1 MDGTI
6 TLCRSDMGEWLA
18 PRHDES
24 EGPIV
29 VMGDDTSTGPASDQ
43 ITLREARRHGTD
55 RLRISETHPR
65 PLPSVDPE
73 HRDGGRFQQRLVECH
88 LIRPIARSRV
98 WEEKQGF
105 KGWHL
110 KTKAR
115 IERSVAL
122 ALVIP
127 RRLPYSIPMAK
138 PALGRGLG
146 ALINT
151 RVAAPAP
158 VEELGERIQNLALD
172 QIVPSPLQPR
182 KEFRSEHLQ
191 ELIESIRERGVI
203 QPLIVRKVGDK
214 FELIA
219 GERRF
224 RASTELKLKEVPAIV
239 REATDR
245 EVLELALIE
254 NLQREDLNPIEEA
267 AAYER
272 LHKDFEMTQED
283 ISKRVGKSRASV
295 ANAMR
300 LLDLQEE
307 VQSWLKQGRLSVG
320 HAKVLLSLK
329 SPEEQKFLAEQI
341 IRQGASVRVAEKLA
355 AEHLARTGKAASS
368 KKSGSSS
375 SGVELSPALNRVQNL
390 LTHRL
395 STRVVLNHSEKRGTI
410 QIEYYGSDDLNR
422 LLDVLGISGE

>member
-1 MDGTI
+1 
-6 TLCRSDMGEWLA
+6 
-18 PRHDES
+18 
-24 EGPIV
+24 
-29 VMGDDTSTGPASDQ
+29 
-43 ITLREARRHGTD
+43 
-55 RLRISETHPR
+55 
-65 PLPSVDPE
+65 
-73 HRDGGRFQQRLVECH
+73 
-88 LIRPIARSRV
+88 
-98 WEEKQGF
+98 
-105 KGWHL
+105 
-110 KTKAR
+110 
-115 IERSVAL
+115 
-122 ALVIP
+122 
-127 RRLPYSIPMAK
+127 MAK

-158 VEELGERIQNLALD
+158 VEELGERIQNLALT

-214 FELIA
+214 YELIA
-219 GERRF
+219 GERRW
-224 RASTELKLKEVPAIV
+224 RASTELQLKEVPAII

-272 LHKDFEMTQED
+272 LHRDFEMTQED
-283 ISKRVGKSRASV
+283 ISKRVGKSRASI

-300 LLDLQEE
+300 LLDLDAE
-307 VQSWLKQGRLSVG
+307 VQSWLTQGRLSVG
-320 HAKVLLSLK
+320 HAKVLLALK
-329 SPEEQKFLAEQI
+329 AGEEQRFLAEQI

-355 AEHLARTGKAASS
+355 AEHLARAGKTPTRKSS
-368 KKSGSSS
+368 SGSSS
-375 SGVELSPALNRVQNL
+375 AAGLSPALQRVENL

-395 STRVVLNHSEKRGTI
+395 STRVQLNHGEKRGTI

-422 LLDVLGISGE
+422 LLDVLGVTED